1 MHVIMENVVFLSGS
15 VQDQNRNQRSMYIIK
30 IKELL
35 LLAVY
40 KLTDILPVL
49 EKENIIMAKTK
60 TSVRGKQDKKIV
72 VVKPYTRSDGTRV
85 GGHRRST
92 PN

>member
-15 VQDQNRNQRSMYIIK
+15 VQDQNRNQRSMYI

-60 TSVRGKQDKKIV
+60 TSVRGKQDKKIL

>member
-1 MHVIMENVVFLSGS
+1 
-15 VQDQNRNQRSMYIIK
+15 MYI

-60 TSVRGKQDKKIV
+60 TSVRGKQDIKFV
-72 VVKPYTRSDGTRV
+72 VVKRYTRSVGTRV

>member
-1 MHVIMENVVFLSGS
+1 
-15 VQDQNRNQRSMYIIK
+15 MYIIK
-30 IKELL
+30 KLL

-72 VVKPYTRSDGTRV
+72 VVKPYTRSDSTRV

>member
-1 MHVIMENVVFLSGS
+1 MHVIMENVVFLSGL
-15 VQDQNRNQRSMYIIK
+15 VRDQNRNQRSMYI

-49 EKENIIMAKTK
+49 EKENIIMARTK

-72 VVKPYTRSDGTRV
+72 VVKPYTRSDGT
-85 GGHRRST
+85 
-92 PN
+92 

>member
-15 VQDQNRNQRSMYIIK
+15 VQDQNRNQRSMYI

-72 VVKPYTRSDGTRV
+72 VVKPYTRSDGTTV